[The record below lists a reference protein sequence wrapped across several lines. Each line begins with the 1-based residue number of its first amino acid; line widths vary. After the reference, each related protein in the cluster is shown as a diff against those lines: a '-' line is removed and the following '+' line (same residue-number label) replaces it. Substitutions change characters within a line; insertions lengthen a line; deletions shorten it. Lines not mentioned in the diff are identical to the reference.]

1 MTELTDFSVDF
12 FRMGDRVQ
20 VHPSTNLWMRGAR
33 YGTVMW
39 HANGAKTLIVKLDAL
54 LRDRIISRDDIGLV
68 EDNGD
73 WQ

>member
-12 FRMGDRVQ
+12 FRTGDRVQ
-20 VHPSTNLWMRGAR
+20 LHPSTDLWTRGAR
-33 YGTVMW
+33 YGTVVD
-39 HANGAKTLIVKLDAL
+39 AYKGKNVRVKLDKM
-54 LRDRIISRDDIGLV
+54 LRDRIVGRDDIGLV